1 MTGFWRRIEEDLK
14 KWRQSDARKPLVLR
28 GARQT
33 GKTTLV
39 KKIGA
44 SFDTFVY
51 LNLDEPNDW
60 KLFDNSLNVRDLVQY
75 IFLEKGV
82 KKSGETLI
90 FIDEI
95 QNSANAVK
103 MLRYFYEEM
112 PELYVI
118 GAGSLLEIMMDMNKI
133 SFPVGRV
140 QYLYLYPMT
149 FEEFLCAA
157 GETELLRFYRTVP
170 VPEIAH
176 DKLLKMFRL
185 YMFVGGMPEAVSTYI
200 KTRDLSESAH
210 IYSDLMTAFKDDV
223 GKYAH
228 SRHEADIIRYVID
241 AVPAQTP
248 ERISFANF
256 GNSGFGSK
264 DVGNALR
271 TLERA
276 MLLYLRYPVT
286 NSELPIVPDMKL
298 KPHLQFLDSGLLCAS
313 VGIET
318 MYFSDVPLSEI
329 YFGKL
334 AEQITGQEL
343 LASERPNELTKPL
356 FWTKEKKQSNA
367 EVDFIRIYK
376 GKLYPIEVKSG
387 ASGRLRSLH
396 SYINNSDCTAAIRL
410 YSGTFSLE
418 TQKTPLVNSEGGK
431 EFKLLNLP
439 LYCAAN
445 INAYI
450 EKFLS

>member
-1 MTGFWRRIEEDLK
+1 MTSFWRRIEDDIK
-14 KWRQSDARKPLVLR
+14 KWEKSDARKPLVLR

-33 GKTTLV
+33 GKTTLI
-39 KKIGA
+39 KKIGKE
-44 SFDTFVY
+44 FDTFVY
-51 LNLDEPNDW
+51 LNLDEPNDH
-60 KLFDNSLNVRDLVQY
+60 KLFENTLNVRDLVQY
-75 IFLEKGV
+75 IFLEKGIR
-82 KKSGETLI
+82 KAGRTLI

-95 QNSANAVK
+95 QNSANAVR

-118 GAGSLLEIMMDMNKI
+118 SAGSLLEIMMDANKI

-157 GETELLRFYRTVP
+157 GESDLLDFYRTIP

-185 YMFVGGMPEAVSTYI
+185 YMFVGGMPEAVAAYV
-200 KTRDLSESAH
+200 KTRDLSELAH
-210 IYSDLMTAFKDDV
+210 IYSDLMTAFRDDV
-223 GKYAH
+223 IKYAK
-228 SRHEADIIRYVID
+228 SRHESDIIRHVID
-241 AVPAQTP
+241 SVPSQTP
-248 ERISFANF
+248 ERIAFANF
-256 GNSGFGSK
+256 GNSGYGSK

-286 NSELPIVPDMKL
+286 NSDFPIVPDMKM
-298 KPHLQFLDSGLLCAS
+298 KPHLQFLDSGLLCSS

-318 MYFSDVPLSEI
+318 MYFNDTPVSEI
-329 YFGKL
+329 YSGKL
-334 AEQITGQEL
+334 AEQIAGQEL
-343 LASERPNELTKPL
+343 LASEKAAELNKPL

-376 GKLYPIEVKSG
+376 GRIYPVEVKSG
-387 ASGRLRSLH
+387 NTGRLRSLH
-396 SYINNSDCTAAIRL
+396 SYIDNSDCACAIRL
-410 YSGTFSLE
+410 YSGNFSIDEL
-418 TQKTPLVNSEGGK
+418 KTPLVNGIGGK
-431 EFKLLNLP
+431 KFKLLNLP
-439 LYCAAN
+439 LYCTAK
-445 INAYI
+445 INEYI
-450 EKFLS
+450 EEFLI